1 MRVVAWE
8 AGSHALSF
16 AHRIFVPCITVLGRL
31 EVPEQ
36 GDGRFKG
43 HRRWARAR
51 SRGKRNLAGLAANGP
66 LLRHQVFV
74 GGEEGPRRSRASD
87 SRNRGPIGQ
96 KSRSAGRKDIR
107 ERKSAQ
113 GHGLAL
119 AFALALALTGLVH
132 GSCPALACL
141 AGGGGEGGCPR
152 HDGTKR
158 RRRRVDVPWS
168 GSEGGPG
175 RVVVHEAR
183 ECSVVPCSVV

>member
-1 MRVVAWE
+1 
-8 AGSHALSF
+8 GSHALSF

-119 AFALALALTGLVH
+119 AFALALALT
-132 GSCPALACL
+132 
-141 AGGGGEGGCPR
+141 
-152 HDGTKR
+152 
-158 RRRRVDVPWS
+158 
-168 GSEGGPG
+168 
-175 RVVVHEAR
+175 
-183 ECSVVPCSVV
+183 